1 MSLNPAFYCVC
12 WRCTRQGIMGTAVN
26 KAASREG
33 YQQMAHKYSC
43 SVGLQPVKDPEAWCS
58 PGSPVAPT
66 AGASWMHLPP
76 SWLQLPSRMLCS
88 ESTGHGPDGTSLHMR
103 THILCSQQTLGPEQ
117 CTAGIRRRPRCST
130 VSFPTRVHTGQLRQ
144 GIGSTPDGLCGFPFH
159 VGRNRLGSGWL
170 SGGVA

>member
-43 SVGLQPVKDPEAWCS
+43 SVGLQPVQGPEAWCS

-66 AGASWMHLPP
+66 AGTSWMHLPP
-76 SWLQLPSRMLCS
+76 SLPGCFAQKAQAMALMAPPCTCAHTSSAPSRPWGLS
-88 ESTGHGPDGTSLHMR
+88 IARRASGGGPGA
-103 THILCSQQTLGPEQ
+103 QQCLSPPGYTLGSSGR
-117 CTAGIRRRPRCST
+117 A
-130 VSFPTRVHTGQLRQ
+130 Q
-144 GIGSTPDGLCGFPFH
+144 GLPQMGFCPFH